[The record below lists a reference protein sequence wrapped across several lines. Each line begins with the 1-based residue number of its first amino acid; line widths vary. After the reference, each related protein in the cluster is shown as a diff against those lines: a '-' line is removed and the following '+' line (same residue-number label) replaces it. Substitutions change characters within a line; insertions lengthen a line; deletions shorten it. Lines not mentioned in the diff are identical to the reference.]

1 MPRGVVDYFH
11 KTSGYGFI
19 TSEETSS
26 DVFFHMTEV
35 GDEDPEP
42 DQVVRFSYKHTHKGL
57 RATSLDLDTEQDIE
71 HNEPNNKSWTDT
83 INKNLPDSVPNAPN
97 ISIEYGEIT
106 DKQPIAGG
114 GNADIMRATLPGH
127 DSNLMIAVK
136 KPRINGAL
144 AMSTVEGMLEEAK
157 LWSKI
162 DDHDHIV
169 DVVDYDGK
177 PIPWIAL
184 EYMDGGHLGERCGEM
199 ETAEALWTAVV
210 ITEAVYYAHRQN
222 IAHLDLKPENILF
235 RSIDRSWDVPKVS
248 DWGLSKYLH
257 QHSKSIEALSVEYA
271 APEQFD
277 DEYGHTDDLTDIY
290 QLGAVF
296 YDLFTGR
303 PPFEGQPFKI
313 MNKIKSDRPTPPS
326 EISDVPEG
334 LDDILMRA
342 LAKEKADRYDDIV
355 YLRDDLQQLFT
366 RL

>member
-1 MPRGVVDYFH
+1 MPRGIVDYFH

-35 GDEDPEP
+35 GDDDPEP
-42 DQVVRFSYKHTHKGL
+42 NQPVQFSYKHTDKGL
-57 RATSLDLDTEQDIE
+57 RATSLDLDTEQGIE
-71 HNEPNNKSWTDT
+71 NNEPNNKSRVDT
-83 INKNLPDSVPNAPN
+83 IERPLPDSVPTAPN
-97 ISIEYGEIT
+97 ISVEYNDIT
-106 DKQPIAGG
+106 DEQPIAGG
-114 GNADIMRATLPGH
+114 GNADVTRATLSTHSG
-127 DSNLMIAVK
+127 DLTLAVK
-136 KPRINGAL
+136 KPRMNGAI
-144 AMSTVEGMLEEAK
+144 ARSTVEAMLEEAK

-199 ETAEALWTAVV
+199 ETTEALWIAVV
-210 ITEAVYYAHRQN
+210 ITEAVYYAHRRN
-222 IAHLDLKPENILF
+222 IAHLDLKPQNILF
-235 RSIDRSWDVPKVS
+235 RSIDGAWDAPKVS

-303 PPFEGQPFKI
+303 PPFEGQPFRI
-313 MNKIKSDRPTPPS
+313 MDKIKSGRPTPPS
-326 EISDVPEG
+326 EISDVPPG
-334 LDDILMRA
+334 LG
-342 LAKEKADRYDDIV
+342 
-355 YLRDDLQQLFT
+355 
-366 RL
+366 